1 MSLALWGWALV
12 HFGWQ
17 AVLLAGGL
25 ALGLR
30 GRGLAGSVRYAAAYV
45 TLLLLLLL
53 PVLDAGY
60 LVWAGRHPMSLAL
73 GGAAAAPA
81 LLAGTFDALT
91 PVTRWLG
98 VAWVA
103 LAAVMVVR
111 WIGGWWLTLRL
122 GRRGS
127 QPAPRPLTD
136 ALARAAAH
144 VGVHRRVT
152 IALSSAVTVPT
163 LIGTRRPRI
172 LVPTTLAALEAREL
186 EAILA
191 HELGHV
197 RRHDGLA
204 NLLQVLVE
212 SLLCF
217 HPAVWWVSGA
227 VRHER
232 EASCDE
238 IAVRA
243 VGDPRTYARALARLE
258 VLRADAAALALAA
271 TGGSLAARLE
281 RLTRPAAR
289 APAGRGMAALVTGG
303 GVAAALLAVTGQVL
317 LPGTLDA
324 LRPGGRAPSYF
335 VVHASDPAGAF
346 TIAVEHGRVVR
357 AVVGGVRVPV
367 ERIEQR
373 GDSVVLPWSRG
384 TFSLKLLPQGF
395 SWSSRTP

>member
-12 HFGWQ
+12 HFSWQ

-30 GRGLAGSVRYAAAYV
+30 VRGLAASARYVAAYA

-53 PVLDAGY
+53 PALDAGY
-60 LVWAGRHPMSLAL
+60 LVWAGRNPPPHTVS
-73 GGAAAAPA
+73 GAAAAPA
-81 LLAGTFDALT
+81 LLAGAYDVLT
-91 PVTRWLG
+91 PVARWLG
-98 VAWVA
+98 LVWVV
-103 LAAVMVVR
+103 LAALMLVR
-111 WIGGWWLTLRL
+111 WVGGWWLTLRL
-122 GRRGS
+122 GRWGT
-127 QPAPRPLTD
+127 QPAPQALAD
-136 ALARAAAH
+136 ALARAAAR

-152 IALSSAVTVPT
+152 IALSTAVGVPT

-172 LVPTTLAALEAREL
+172 LVPATLTALEVREL

-204 NLLQVLVE
+204 NLVQVLVE

-227 VRHER
+227 ARHER

-243 VGDPRTYARALARLE
+243 MGDSRTYARALARLE
-258 VLRADAAALALAA
+258 VQRADAAALALAA

-281 RLTRPAAR
+281 RLTRPAPR
-289 APAGRGMAALVTGG
+289 APAGRGMAALATGG
-303 GVAAALLAVTGQVL
+303 GFAAALLAVAGQAL
-317 LPGTLDA
+317 LPGTLDV
-324 LRPGGRAPSYF
+324 LRPGVRAPSFF

-367 ERIEQR
+367 NRIEQR

>member
-1 MSLALWGWALV
+1 VSLALWGWALV
-12 HFGWQ
+12 HFSWQ
-17 AVLLAGGL
+17 AILLAGGL

-30 GRGLAGSVRYAAAYV
+30 IQALAGRVRYVASYV

-53 PVLDAGY
+53 PALDAGY
-60 LVWAGRHPMSLAL
+60 LVWAGRHPMSPAV
-73 GGAAAAPA
+73 GGATAAPA
-81 LLAGTFDALT
+81 LLAGAYDALT
-91 PVTRWLG
+91 PVARWLAVG
-98 VAWVA
+98 WVV
-103 LAAVMVVR
+103 LAAVMLVR

-122 GRRGS
+122 GRWGAR
-127 QPAPRPLTD
+127 PAPRPLTD

-144 VGVHRRVT
+144 VGVRRRVT

-163 LIGTRRPRI
+163 LVGTRRPRI
-172 LVPTTLAALEAREL
+172 LVPTTLVALEPREL

-197 RRHDGLA
+197 RRHDSLA
-204 NLLQVLVE
+204 NLVQVLVE

-217 HPAVWWVSGA
+217 HPAVWWVSG
-227 VRHER
+227 VVHHER
-232 EASCDE
+232 ETSCDE

-258 VLRADAAALALAA
+258 VLRGDAAALALAA

-281 RLTRPAAR
+281 RLTRPAPR
-289 APAGRGMAALVTGG
+289 APVGRGMAALASGG
-303 GVAAALLAVTGQVL
+303 GIAAALIAVAGQAL
-317 LPGTLDA
+317 LPGTLQA
-324 LRPGGRAPSYF
+324 LRPVARAPSFF
-335 VVHASDPAGAF
+335 VVHASDSAGAF
-346 TIAVEHGRVVR
+346 TVAVEHGRVVR
-357 AVVGGVRVPV
+357 AVVGGVRIPL

>member
-12 HFGWQ
+12 HFSWQ

-25 ALGLR
+25 ALGL
-30 GRGLAGSVRYAAAYV
+30 GVGGLGARVRYAAAYA

-60 LVWAGRHPMSLAL
+60 LAWAGRHRPSLAV

-81 LLAGTFDALT
+81 LLAGVYDALT
-91 PVTRWLG
+91 PAARW
-98 VAWVA
+98 
-103 LAAVMVVR
+103 LAAVWVVLAAIMLVR
-111 WIGGWWLTLRL
+111 WIGGWWLTARL
-122 GRRGS
+122 GRGGT
-127 QPAPRPLTD
+127 QPAPQLWID
-136 ALARAAAH
+136 ALARAAH
-144 VGVHRRVT
+144 RVGVDRRVA

-172 LVPTTLAALEAREL
+172 LIPTTLAPLEAREL

-204 NLLQVLVE
+204 NLIQVLVE

-217 HPAVWWVSGA
+217 HPAGWWVSGA

-258 VLRADAAALALAA
+258 VLRADATAPALAA

-281 RLTRPAAR
+281 RLTRPGPR
-289 APAGRGMAALVTGG
+289 VPAGRGLAALATGG
-303 GVAAALLAVTGQVL
+303 GITAALLAVAGEAL

-324 LRPGGRAPSYF
+324 LRPGALVPSYF

-384 TFSLKLLPQGF
+384 TFSLKLRPQGF

>member
-12 HFGWQ
+12 HFTWQ
-17 AVLLAGGL
+17 AILLAGGL
-25 ALGLR
+25 ALGFR
-30 GRGLAGSVRYAAAYV
+30 VGGLSARVRYAAAYA

-53 PVLDAGY
+53 PALDAGY
-60 LVWAGRHPMSLAL
+60 LAWAGRIPSPLAV

-81 LLAGTFDALT
+81 LLAGAYGALT
-91 PVTRWLG
+91 PVARWLA

-103 LAAVMVVR
+103 LAAIMLAR
-111 WIGGWWLTLRL
+111 WLGGWWLTIRL
-122 GRRGS
+122 GRWGAL
-127 QPAPRPLTD
+127 PAPRPLID
-136 ALARAAAH
+136 ALARAAAQ
-144 VGVHRRVT
+144 VGVHRRVA

-163 LIGTRRPRI
+163 LIGTRRLRI
-172 LVPTTLAALEAREL
+172 LVPTTLAALETREL

-204 NLLQVLVE
+204 NVVQVLVE

-217 HPAVWWVSGA
+217 HPAVWWVSGV

-232 EASCDE
+232 EASCDD

-243 VGDPRTYARALARLE
+243 VGDPRAYARALARLE
-258 VLRADAAALALAA
+258 VLRADATALALAA

-281 RLTRPAAR
+281 RLTRPGPR
-289 APAGRGMAALVTGG
+289 VPAGRGMAALAGG
-303 GVAAALLAVTGQVL
+303 GGIAAALLAVGGQAL
-317 LPGTLDA
+317 LPGTLDV
-324 LRPGGRAPSYF
+324 LRPGVPAPSFF

>member
-1 MSLALWGWALV
+1 MSLAVWGWALV
-12 HFGWQ
+12 HFSWQ

-30 GRGLAGSVRYAAAYV
+30 VRGLGAWVRYAAAYA

-53 PVLDAGY
+53 PALDAGY
-60 LVWAGRHPMSLAL
+60 LAWAARNPLPHAVS
-73 GGAAAAPA
+73 GAAAAPA
-81 LLAGTFDALT
+81 LLAGAYDALT
-91 PVTRWLG
+91 PVARWLG
-98 VAWVA
+98 VVWAV
-103 LAAVMVVR
+103 LAALMLVR

-122 GRRGS
+122 ARWGA

-144 VGVHRRVT
+144 VGVRRRVT

-172 LVPTTLAALEAREL
+172 LVPMTLAVLETCEL

-204 NLLQVLVE
+204 NLVQVLVE

-243 VGDPRTYARALARLE
+243 VRDPRTYARALARLE

-289 APAGRGMAALVTGG
+289 APAGRGMAALAAGG
-303 GVAAALLAVTGQVL
+303 GVAAALLAVAAQAL
-317 LPGTLDA
+317 MPGTLDE
-324 LRPGGRAPSYF
+324 LRRGVLAPSFF
-335 VVHASDPAGAF
+335 VVHAADPAGAF